1 MTNLPLLRTLII
13 QTKQTNK
20 QTNKQSLAEGE
31 CWETHELIP
40 ELSGLELSERILV
53 SIFALSDEE
62 TADLPLLKPI

>member
-1 MTNLPLLRTLII
+1 MTNLPLLRTLLI
-13 QTKQTNK
+13 QKNK
-20 QTNKQSLAEGE
+20 QASLAEGE